1 VPAGRSMTGAVVL
14 AGFASGLTGSCSTA
28 GLAVL
33 VALGPALGVITGAEV
48 PVGKTIGSVVSVAG
62 GLEGAAVT
70 ADDGAVVPVG

>member
-1 VPAGRSMTGAVVL
+1 M
-14 AGFASGLTGSCSTA
+14 GFASRTVVGCSTT

-62 GLEGAAVT
+62 GLEGAAAT
-70 ADDGAVVPVG
+70 AGDGAVVPVGCATTGAEVPVG